1 MIHGSGTPED
11 ESSLVVL
18 FLVVVLPFGILVGL
32 VGHCFDNLTYK
43 FVKDNTFGG
52 KANQAQGI
60 INDGQGLTEHQRE
73 LLKIPITAKRVSL
86 LSISPGF
93 MLIVIRLV
101 FKFEDI
107 VRVHLFFTI
116 LSLQQSLRIVIIL
129 TALLKANEANQV
141 QLSAE
146 ERRQARIDWERTH
159 SFRYQENYK
168 QARQALGLDQ
178 PPQPEP
184 SCQPSQARNIQR
196 QTSSHHQER
205 RRQILDPG
213 LLEQI
218 IIDGNNEVPGKK
230 LSTKKPEGTNQGIAL
245 QNLGPISKDE
255 VQSSST
261 DQGTRKK
268 VASPARSKGLISNDK
283 SQTRQEIHQDR
294 QMCTKPGPSRTTQ
307 LLDPRLLGQ
316 ILEDSE

>member
-1 MIHGSGTPED
+1 MYGSGIPED
-11 ESSLVVL
+11 RNTITVA
-18 FLVVVLPFGILVGL
+18 FLVLVIPGILIGL

-52 KANQAQGI
+52 NLNQAQGI
-60 INDGQGLTEHQRE
+60 NDNQVLTEHQRE

-86 LSISPGF
+86 LSMIPGF
-93 MLIVIRLV
+93 LAIVIKLV
-101 FKFEDI
+101 FKFDDI
-107 VRVHLFFTI
+107 VRIHLILTI

-129 TALLKANEANQV
+129 AALLKANEANQV

-146 ERRQARIDWERTH
+146 EQRQARIDWERTH

-178 PPQPEP
+178 PPQPGP

-196 QTSSHHQER
+196 QTPSHHQER
-205 RRQILDPG
+205 RRQILDPE

-230 LSTKKPEGTNQGIAL
+230 LSKKDPDGTNQGVAL
-245 QNLGPISKDE
+245 QNLGSISKDE
-255 VQSSST
+255 AQSSST

-268 VASPARSKGLISNDK
+268 VASPARSKELISNDK
-283 SQTRQEIHQDR
+283 CQTCQGIHQDR
-294 QMCTKPGPSRTTQ
+294 QTCTKPGKTQ

-316 ILEDSE
+316 ILEDRE

>member
-1 MIHGSGTPED
+1 MYGSGIPED
-11 ESSLVVL
+11 RNTITVA
-18 FLVVVLPFGILVGL
+18 FLVLVIPGILIGL

-52 KANQAQGI
+52 NLNQAQGI
-60 INDGQGLTEHQRE
+60 NDNQVLTEHQRE

-86 LSISPGF
+86 LSMIPGF
-93 MLIVIRLV
+93 LAIVIKLV
-101 FKFEDI
+101 FKFDDI
-107 VRVHLFFTI
+107 VRIHLILTI

-129 TALLKANEANQV
+129 AALLKANEANQV

-146 ERRQARIDWERTH
+146 EQRQARIDWERTH

-178 PPQPEP
+178 PPQPGP

-196 QTSSHHQER
+196 QTPSHHQER
-205 RRQILDPG
+205 RRQILDPE

-218 IIDGNNEVPGKK
+218 INDGNNEVPGKK
-230 LSTKKPEGTNQGIAL
+230 LSTKDPEGTNQGVAL
-245 QNLGPISKDE
+245 QNLGPISKNE
-255 VQSSST
+255 AHSSST
-261 DQGTRKK
+261 DQGPRKK
-268 VASPARSKGLISNDK
+268 VASPARRKGLDSNDK
-283 SQTRQEIHQDR
+283 CQTRQGIHQDR
-294 QMCTKPGPSRTTQ
+294 RTCTKPSPRCRTQ